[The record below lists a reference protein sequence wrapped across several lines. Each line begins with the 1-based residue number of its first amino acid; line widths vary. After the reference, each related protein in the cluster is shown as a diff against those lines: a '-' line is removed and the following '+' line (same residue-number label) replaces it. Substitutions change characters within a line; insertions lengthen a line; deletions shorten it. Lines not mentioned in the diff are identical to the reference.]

1 MITLDGSV
9 TTVERM
15 KVEVTP
21 QELAKQ
27 TQKNFTPLEIL
38 RLSYQAWL
46 GRKGM
51 HSTDVQLKHNA
62 RMGYYFEEYENRG
75 SHYSGYE
82 EVRGAYE
89 EGDEV
94 IWEQYQLLLQ
104 TLK

>member
-9 TTVERM
+9 TTVEKM
-15 KVEVTP
+15 KVEVSP

-38 RLSYQAWL
+38 KMSYQAWL

-51 HSTDVQLKHNA
+51 RTTDVQLKKNA
-62 RMGYYFEEYENRG
+62 SMGYYFQEYENRG

-94 IWEQYQLLLQ
+94 LWELYQQLLK